1 MIAARDLPRS
11 RIAAKLRATQARDAA
26 HRRWEGV
33 RRYLL
38 LASSMREGA
47 KRLALGS
54 VDEMLHVALSP
65 KRLPAKKNYV
75 LPLSARPD
83 WWSYC

>member
-1 MIAARDLPRS
+1 
-11 RIAAKLRATQARDAA
+11 
-26 HRRWEGV
+26 V

-47 KRLALGS
+47 ERLALGS